1 MIWPVQ
7 KTGLPYNIVRF
18 PNGPLLRVPACFR
31 GEWCSGG
38 ARKIDYVKYSRKT
51 IKLTYSANCLLC

>member
-1 MIWPVQ
+1 LDV
-7 KTGLPYNIVRF
+7 TAG
-18 PNGPLLRVPACFR
+18 
-31 GEWCSGG
+31 SGDEYLVSG